1 MQTCTPR
8 NCALQVFLESDFVAS
23 SVSPAARLSLSQNY
37 YPPAAVCNYACTCM
51 PAHTGLLT
59 SSFASS
65 LSLSLFCGAGGLG
78 GLS

>member
-1 MQTCTPR
+1 MQTCIPQ
-8 NCALQVFLESDFVAS
+8 NCALQVFLESD
-23 SVSPAARLSLSQNY
+23 SVVYLAARLSLSQIY